1 MHYWIDGYN
10 FFFRLTKSYTSMKEQ
25 EKALLEKLFHTMT
38 HLGSPMTV
46 IFDGREKDP
55 PEALRRNLR
64 AMNIVYTAAHQTADD
79 YILEMLDYAQN
90 PHNEMVISSDNDL
103 LRRSK
108 QKGARTKT
116 IEEFLTTISKKKPT
130 PTDKKPSN
138 ESPAELARLLKIFE
152 KPSQ

>member
-1 MHYWIDGYN
+1 
-10 FFFRLTKSYTSMKEQ
+10 
-25 EKALLEKLFHTMT
+25 
-38 HLGSPMTV
+38 
-46 IFDGREKDP
+46 
-55 PEALRRNLR
+55 
-64 AMNIVYTAAHQTADD
+64 MNIVYTAAHQTADD